1 MVAVMPLHLGALP
14 RDLLNA
20 VVVSA
25 VQLLQLVM
33 KVISFIGKFLI
44 DILNVCNLLII
55 LQIGAIEI

>member
-14 RDLLNA
+14 RDLLNT

-44 DILNVCNLLII
+44 DILNVSNLLII